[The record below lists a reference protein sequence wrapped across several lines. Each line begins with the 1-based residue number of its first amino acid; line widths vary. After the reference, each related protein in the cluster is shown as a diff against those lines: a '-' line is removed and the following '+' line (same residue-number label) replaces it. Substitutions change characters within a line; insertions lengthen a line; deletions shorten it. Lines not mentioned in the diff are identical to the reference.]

1 MTTLIFTNAVTVAII
16 SMNYVLKQ
24 VAMRLIAW
32 IGYDTYSELMVK
44 ITNGIFLV
52 LFFNT
57 GLLLTLVNANLSDI
71 ALSEFLTTIFDG
83 KFYDYSPQWYAKI
96 GYTLV

>member
-1 MTTLIFTNAVTVAII
+1 
-16 SMNYVLKQ
+16 MNYVLKQ
-24 VAMRLIAW
+24 IAMILIAW

-44 ITNGIFLV
+44 ITNGIFIV

-71 ALSEFLTTIFDG
+71 AMSVFLSRIFDG
-83 KFYDYSPQWYAKI
+83 TYYDYSTQWYQKI